1 MGNLKKLAGHTLIYG
16 LSSLL
21 ARFINYLMNPIYTN
35 YFKDPS
41 EYAIYSEFYIYIPIL
56 LIILTFGF
64 ETGFFR
70 FANKY
75 KDDKESVY
83 STTFTFLLITSS
95 LFALYTTFSY
105 NSIIHGLDLSNN
117 KWYVILTG
125 WIVFFDVLCAIPF
138 VRLRNENKATT
149 FVALKSINI
158 LINVVF
164 NLLLLFVVPKVFP
177 SLPYIGILVIFIANL
192 IASIFTFVLVL
203 KYAGIPKIKIN
214 KPLMREIAIYS
225 IPLVISGLAGQIND
239 LLDRYSIKY
248 LLPTSDNPM
257 FQLGIY
263 TSNLKLAIVLTL
275 FTQMFRYAAEPFFFN
290 NVKKEDSAK
299 TYADVFKYFSI
310 FGMII
315 FLLITLY
322 IDIFQHLEGPN
333 YRVGLR
339 IVPVLLL
346 SYYFVGLLYNL
357 QIIFKLHDKTRRTVD
372 VTIAGLVLLVLFN
385 IIMVPKFGYD
395 AAAWG
400 RLLSF
405 IFMCVISYWFGRK
418 LINIPYDF
426 KNIALYFFL
435 GLGIYFLSIF
445 IRPENLYLRLLLN
458 SILFV
463 SYLLV
468 FLYREK
474 INPVSIIKTAL
485 RWKSK

>member
-56 LIILTFGF
+56 LTILTFGL
-64 ETGFFR
+64 ETGYFR
-70 FANKY
+70 FSNKY
-75 KDDKESVY
+75 KEERETIY

-95 LFALYTTFSY
+95 IFAFYTTFGY
-105 NSIIHGLDLSNN
+105 EGIIKGLDLSHN

-125 WIVFFDVLCAIPF
+125 WIIFFDVLCAIPF
-138 VRLRNENKATT
+138 VRLRNENKAST
-149 FVALKSINI
+149 FVFLKTVNI
-158 LINVVF
+158 LINVLF
-164 NLLLLFVVPKVFP
+164 NLLLLFVIPKLFP
-177 SLPYIGILVIFIANL
+177 SLPRMGILVIFIANL
-192 IASIFTFVLVL
+192 IASISTLFLVVRF
-203 KYAGIPKIKIN
+203 AGMPNIRIS
-214 KPLMREIAIYS
+214 KPLMRELAIYS
-225 IPLVISGLAGQIND
+225 IPLVISGLAGQVND

-248 LLPTSDNPM
+248 LVPESAKPM

-290 NVKKEDSAK
+290 NVKKEDSEK
-299 TYADVFKYFSI
+299 TYADVFKYFSV

-315 FLLITLY
+315 FLLVTLY
-322 IDIFQHLEGPN
+322 LDIFQYLEGAN
-333 YRVGLR
+333 YREGLF
-339 IVPVLLL
+339 IVPILLL

-372 VTIAGLVLLVLFN
+372 VTIVGLILLVIFN
-385 IIMVPKFGYD
+385 IFMVPRFGYQ

-400 RLLSF
+400 RLISF
-405 IFMCVISYWFGRK
+405 IFMCVVSYWFGK
-418 LINIPYDF
+418 KIINIPYDF
-426 KNIALYFFL
+426 KNISLYFIL
-435 GLGIYFLSIF
+435 GLGIYFLSEA
-445 IRPENLYLRLLLN
+445 IRSENLYLRLTVN
-458 SILFV
+458 TVLFG
-463 SYLLV
+463 SYVLV

-474 INPVSIIKTAL
+474 INPVTIAKSLLK
-485 RWKSK
+485 WKSK